1 MDSKQGGA
9 APIVFTENESN
20 KRRLFD
26 QENASEFVKD
36 AFHSYLVEG
45 KADAVNPA
53 GRGTK
58 AAAVFAFEIPAG
70 EAVVVR
76 ARLRDAAL
84 ETADAFGAAFEGVF
98 DARIAEADDHCE
110 SCLGVLGVEE
120 RRVAS
125 QAWAGLMWSKQFY
138 HYGVREWLD
147 GDPAQP
153 PPPVARRAGRNS
165 EWGQLYCRDVL
176 SMPDKWEYPWFAAWD
191 LAFQAVAIARVD
203 PHFAK
208 DQLLLLMREWYMS
221 PSGQIPAYEFAF
233 GDVNPPV
240 HAWACWRV
248 YKMTG
253 RRGKRDRGFLERAF
267 HKLLINF
274 TWWVNRKDPHGR
286 NIFAGGFLG
295 MDNVGVFD
303 RSMKLPEGVYL
314 DQADATAWMAF
325 FCGTMLSMALELAQ
339 EDIVYEDV
347 ASKFFEHY
355 IGIVDAMNHAGGSG
369 LWDEEDGFYY
379 DRLVTPGREARLK
392 VRSMVGLVPLLAVEV
407 IEAHQFLRLPGFSKR
422 AMWFKENR
430 KDLSRQIS
438 YMNSDGL
445 GDEEH
450 RLLAVPSRERLMRLV
465 SYLMDESEFLSPY
478 GVRSLSKYH
487 EAHPYTF
494 EAQDREFSVAYTPG
508 ESNTDMFGG
517 NSNWRGPVWMPMN
530 YLLVEALERYHH
542 FYRDNLRVEFPKGS
556 GKTITLQEAAWE
568 IRSRL
573 CRIFLPGADGARP
586 CHGGDRRYADD
597 AACRDLV
604 LFHEFFHGETGRG
617 LGASHQ
623 TGWTALVA
631 VLLEDAA
638 KEQKGSAG
646 GADL

>member
-1 MDSKQGGA
+1 VLQVPARGA
-9 APIVFTENESN
+9 AEV
-20 KRRLFD
+20 
-26 QENASEFVKD
+26 
-36 AFHSYLVEG
+36 
-45 KADAVNPA
+45 
-53 GRGTK
+53 
-58 AAAVFAFEIPAG
+58 
-70 EAVVVR
+70 
-76 ARLRDAAL
+76 RLRLRAPMGQQAPTRSGRASTLVLEHGAPRPTQFYETCDRPGRRCRSAAIQ
-84 ETADAFGAAFEGVF
+84 
-98 DARIAEADDHCE
+98 R
-110 SCLGVLGVEE
+110 
-120 RRVAS
+120 
-125 QAWAGLMWSKQFY
+125 QAYAGLIWSKQFY
-138 HYGVREWLD
+138 WYDVRTWLE

-153 PPPVARRAGRNS
+153 PPPPQRRTGAIS
-165 EWGQLYCRDVL
+165 DFAHLYNRDVV
-176 SMPDKWEYPWFAAWD
+176 SMPDKWEYPWYAAWD
-191 LAFQAVAIARVD
+191 LAFHMMPFAQARSD
-203 PHFAK
+203 FAK
-208 DQLLLLMREWYMS
+208 DQLLLLLREWYMH
-221 PSGQIPAYEFAF
+221 PNGQIPAYEFAF
-233 GDVNPPV
+233 GRQP
-240 HAWACWRV
+240 AGARV
-248 YKMTG
+248 G
-253 RRGKRDRGFLERAF
+253 VLARLQDDGAARAARREFLARAF
-267 HKLLINF
+267 HKLLLNF
-274 TWWVNRKDPHGR
+274 TWWVNRKDLHGKHV
-286 NIFAGGFLG
+286 FGGGFLG
-295 MDNVGVFD
+295 LDNIGVFD
-303 RSMKLPEGVYL
+303 RSQPLPNGGTSSRP
-314 DQADATAWMAF
+314 TAPRGWRSTARR
-325 FCGTMLSMALELAQ
+325 CSAIALELAK
-339 EDIVYEDV
+339 ERPGLRGRRLEVLRALRRD
-347 ASKFFEHY
+347 H
-355 IGIVDAMNHAGGSG
+355 DAMNTLGGTG
-369 LWDEEDGFYY
+369 LWDEQDGFYY

-597 AACRDLV
+597 PACRDLV

-638 KEQKGSAG
+638 KERKGSAG